1 MIWSVVM
8 LACAPPEEDTAD
20 QWSYPLDDVLHFDDL
35 QAVGTHNSYHE
46 RTAGVEIEA
55 WDYDHRPLD
64 DQLGVVGVRQFE
76 LDVTWDAPSHDFRV
90 FHVALMDENSSC
102 DWLSDCLSTMRAW
115 SDDNPAHHPIAT
127 LLELK
132 DNFNADEA
140 PTLLADLDA
149 TIDATWPADRRISP
163 DDVQRDAASL
173 SAGLAERGW
182 PTLGELRGRAL
193 WVLHTGD
200 DFRKLYTAGDT
211 STSGR
216 VVFPDAHGD
225 LSLDVGAFSSI
236 NDPIADA
243 ELIAAAL
250 AVGHLVRTRTDS
262 DGNEARANDTAPRE
276 AALASGAH
284 FLSTDFPE
292 PHSDTGYVVVMP
304 DGSPSRCNPVTAPP
318 ECTSASIEDPTFVGE

>member
-1 MIWSVVM
+1 MISFVVM
-8 LACAPPEEDTAD
+8 LACADGEDTAD
-20 QWSYPLDDVLHFDDL
+20 AWSYPLDDVLRFGDL

-46 RTAGVEIEA
+46 RTDGVEIEA

-64 DQLGVVGVRQFE
+64 EQLEGLGVRQFE
-76 LDVTWDAPSHDFRV
+76 LDVTWDRASRDFRV

-102 DWLSDCLSTMRAW
+102 DWLSDCLSTMRLW

-149 TIDATWPADRRISP
+149 TIDATWPSERRISP

-173 SAGLAERGW
+173 SAGLAVTGW

-200 DFRKLYTAGDT
+200 DFRKVYTEEDTTTAGKAI
-211 STSGR
+211 
-216 VVFPDAHGD
+216 FPDAHGD
-225 LSLDVGAFSSI
+225 LSLSVGAFSSI
-236 NDPIADA
+236 NDPIVDA
-243 ELIAAAL
+243 EAIAAAL
-250 AVGHLVRTRTDS
+250 AVGHLVRTRTDG
-262 DGNEARANDTAPRE
+262 DGDEARANDTGPLT

-284 FLSTDFPE
+284 FLSTDFPA
-292 PHSDTGYVVVMP
+292 PHPDTGYVVVMP
-304 DGSPSRCNPVTAPP
+304 DGTPSRCNPVTAPP
-318 ECTSASIEDPTFVGE
+318 ECTSMAIEDPAFFGE